1 MPRKKGGQRLTDM
14 ARRKPKEKVS
24 WRAKTKAAPSKE
36 QGKLMPKG
44 SDLPVSK
51 RAASTGGGRGSTKAG
66 RARTARNTPRG
77 IR

>member
-14 ARRKPKEKVS
+14 ARSKKPKEKVS
-24 WRAKTKAAPSKE
+24 WRAKAKASSKE
-36 QGKLMPKG
+36 KLMPKG
-44 SDLPVSK
+44 SDLPVGK
-51 RAASTGGGRGSTKAG
+51 RAAATGGGRGSTKAG